1 MNNSQKKG
9 YPAFAQ
15 RNEKSKNEIKILLLK
30 MTIYLTLTSSYVV
43 MGLET
48 MQKNL
53 AVTLAVMISS
63 FIFMYFISWFAI
75 IFGKFAYTM
84 YKIIIKDLKINW
96 FLWLF
101 GVPFVIEL
109 ICSLFIGAIMP
120 AYLLSPIFIPSIT
133 LSYTKVAS
141 RFIVFYIL
149 GLIFFINDILEIL
162 RGNYE

>member
-9 YPAFAQ
+9 YPAFTQ

-75 IFGKFAYTM
+75 IFGKFAYTI
-84 YKIIIKDLKINW
+84 YKIIIKELKINW
-96 FLWLF
+96 FLYS
-101 GVPFVIEL
+101 G
-109 ICSLFIGAIMP
+109 
-120 AYLLSPIFIPSIT
+120 AYL
-133 LSYTKVAS
+133 
-141 RFIVFYIL
+141 FY
-149 GLIFFINDILEIL
+149 
-162 RGNYE
+162 